1 MKYKKKP
8 VTIEA
13 VQYDETNIEETLNF
27 AEGNACYSRSE
38 GLLITTLEGT
48 MHASD
53 GDYIIKGVNGEFY
66 PCKPDIFAK
75 TYEPENRSTV
85 GMTFGEALDALKH
98 DLAVRRKGWNGKG
111 IFIALKRPTNTSDM
125 THAYIYI
132 DTTGLLTDN
141 PYAPKDVVPWL
152 ASQTDMLAD
161 DWEIVLS
168 ESRGLANDT

>member
-1 MKYKKKP
+1 MRYKKKP
-8 VTIEA
+8 VLIEA
-13 VQYDETNIEETLNF
+13 VQYDKTNLEEVLNF
-27 AEGNACYSRSE
+27 AEGNACYSSNE
-38 GLLITTLEGT
+38 GLIIATLEGE

-75 TYEPENRSTV
+75 TYEPEDPSAV
-85 GMTFGEALDALKH
+85 GMTFGEAIEALKN

-111 IFIALKRPTNTSDM
+111 IFIALKRPTDTSDM

-132 DTTGLLTDN
+132 DTTELLTDN

-152 ASQTDMLAD
+152 ASQTDMLAS
-161 DWEIVLS
+161 DWEIVPS
-168 ESRGLANDT
+168 ASRGLENDA